1 MALQPPLAR
10 EVPGSGEAPNVF
22 EPLCA
27 VFRRRLKAV
36 GQKYTPE
43 RAQILDTLIRLDDLF
58 DADQLQKTLKGKGF
72 RVSKATIYRTL
83 RLLLDT
89 GIIQKVLYDSEQS
102 HFQLAWGRRPR
113 DLVIR
118 IDTQE
123 VIPVEVPELTEI
135 RDRICRQLGLTPA
148 GHRLQI
154 FASQWPS
161 EAASAQPGSS
171 AGPSSPCERGRLIR

>member
-1 MALQPPLAR
+1 MALTPLAR
-10 EVPGSGEAPNVF
+10 PTPASTTSDDSHVF

-27 VFRRRLKAV
+27 VFRRTLKSV

-58 DADQLQKTLKGKGF
+58 DADQLQKSLKEDGF

-83 RLLLDT
+83 KLLLDA

-123 VIPVEVPELTEI
+123 VIPVEIPELADI
-135 RDRICRQLGLTPA
+135 RERVCRRLGLKVA

-154 FASQWPS
+154 FATK
-161 EAASAQPGSS
+161 
-171 AGPSSPCERGRLIR
+171 